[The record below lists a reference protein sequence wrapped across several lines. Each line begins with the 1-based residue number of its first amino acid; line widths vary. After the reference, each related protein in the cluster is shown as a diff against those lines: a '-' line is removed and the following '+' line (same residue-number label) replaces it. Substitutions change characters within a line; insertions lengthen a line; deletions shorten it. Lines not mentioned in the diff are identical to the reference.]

1 MTSKE
6 FKIWLIRNNHTQKSI
21 AETLNV
27 TERTIGNYVSSERF
41 PFVFVLALVCVQKGL
56 TIKEL
61 EL

>member
-27 TERTIGNYVSSERF
+27 TERTISNYVSNERF

-56 TIKEL
+56 TVKDL

>member
-27 TERTIGNYVSSERF
+27 TERTISNYVSNERF